1 MKYCMIE
8 VAFGIKK
15 EANKAVDELLNKR
28 LVASCQ
34 ILESNSIWN
43 WKQKR
48 EQSKEYIV
56 LMKTQFYLQ
65 NKIYNVIKNIH
76 SYECFEFAVFELSS
90 CNEDYLNWIESEMNR
105 LLLVI
110 DVQNDFINEH
120 TKNILT
126 KIKEL
131 VDSNKY
137 DLTAFTRFIN
147 DENSI

>member
-76 SYECFEFAVFELSS
+76 SYECFEFAVFKLSS
-90 CNEDYLNWIESEMNR
+90 CNEDYLNWIELET
-105 LLLVI
+105 
-110 DVQNDFINEH
+110 NE
-120 TKNILT
+120 
-126 KIKEL
+126 
-131 VDSNKY
+131 
-137 DLTAFTRFIN
+137 
-147 DENSI
+147 

>member
-90 CNEDYLNWIESEMNR
+90 CNEDYLNGLFHAQVT
-105 LLLVI
+105 LLRGFDI
-110 DVQNDFINEH
+110 DF
-120 TKNILT
+120 T
-126 KIKEL
+126 KIQVARLKGLTYEEMKESL
-131 VDSNKY
+131 K
-137 DLTAFTRFIN
+137 
-147 DENSI
+147 EN